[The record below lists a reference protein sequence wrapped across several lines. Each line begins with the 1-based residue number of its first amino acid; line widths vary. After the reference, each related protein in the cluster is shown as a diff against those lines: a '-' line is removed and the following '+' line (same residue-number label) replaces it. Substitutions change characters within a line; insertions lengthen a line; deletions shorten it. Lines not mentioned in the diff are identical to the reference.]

1 LPWESFSSAGPAP
14 ISSAVFWI
22 RERYRNQG
30 YLQAEVT
37 DVQTPFS
44 EDHRWVTVT
53 ITISEGKQTRV
64 GSVEV
69 TGSDAALG
77 ERRVELAL
85 EVGKPFRSDALETG
99 RRALL
104 KRLAENGFVDAKVT
118 TQVIPVGAR
127 GDVDVVDVQYRIEP
141 GEQIRIGHIVVQG
154 NTTCTTR

>member
-14 ISSAVFWI
+14 VSSAVFWI

-99 RRALL
+99 RRA
-104 KRLAENGFVDAKVT
+104 RRRRCRRRAVPDR
-118 TQVIPVGAR
+118 AR
-127 GDVDVVDVQYRIEP
+127 GAGSDRPHRRSGQHYMHDTVIRRALPFAP
-141 GEQIRIGHIVVQG
+141 GEPLDPAKLA
-154 NTTCTTR
+154 